1 MPTSDTAP
9 LESDSLLLIADI
21 SGYTKFMLTNRTARV
36 HAHGIVSDLLEA
48 VSLAA
53 TPPLKVNK
61 FEGDAAFIVGLKD
74 GSDWT
79 ATGSALGQRLT
90 EFQTAFHRR
99 LRELAGS
106 NICGCVACQSMI
118 SLRLKL
124 IGHYG
129 TVVQSTVAGFTEV
142 SGVDVIV
149 LHRLLKN
156 NVPGSEYI
164 LLTEEAF
171 RFLNPAGKY
180 RIHRETYDD
189 VGEIHLQL
197 LDLKSEAPADAK
209 PRFSLRDIGRK
220 LTYDLRFWASR
231 NHHPAS

>member
-1 MPTSDTAP
+1 MSQSERTP

-21 SGYTKFMLTNRTARV
+21 SGYTRFMLTNRTARV

-48 VSLAA
+48 VSSAA

-61 FEGDAAFIVGLKD
+61 LQGDAVFLVGLRNHQ
-74 GSDWT
+74 DWS
-79 ATGSALGQRLT
+79 ATGSTLGQRLT
-90 EFQTAFHRR
+90 DFQDAFHRR

-106 NICGCVACQSMI
+106 NICGCVACQSMV

-142 SGVDVIV
+142 SGIDVIV

-156 NVPGSEYI
+156 HVAGSEYI
-164 LLTEEAF
+164 LLTDDAF
-171 RFLNPAGKY
+171 RFLKPTGTY
-180 RIHRETYDD
+180 RAHRETYDD
-189 VGEIHLQL
+189 VGEIDLQL
-197 LDLKSEAPADAK
+197 LDLQPEPPVDAR
-209 PRFSLRDIGRK
+209 PRFSIRDIGRK
-220 LTYDLRFWASR
+220 LTYDVRFWLSR
-231 NHHPAS
+231 NHHPAA